1 MYRREKPTLK
11 ELPFPDSPRSSSPVT
26 RKGFTAL
33 ASYGEQMVLDN
44 LGSSLRSTLNDLRGK
59 SRISEEDVDGVVRE
73 IQRSLI
79 QADVDIALVQELSGS
94 IKRRALDE
102 EPPAGTS
109 ARDWVLRI
117 VYEELVALL
126 GESTELPLEEQTIL
140 LAGLYGSGKTTTAA
154 KMAWWFSKKG
164 LRPAVIQTD
173 TDRPGAY
180 DQSKQMAGN
189 AEVDF
194 YGDPDE
200 DDPVEIAR
208 AGLEATEGADVRIVD
223 TAGRDGLNEELIA
236 QIERIEAAVE
246 PDRNLLV
253 LDAAM
258 GQSAR
263 QQAQEFEE
271 AIGIDGV
278 AITKLDGTAKG
289 GGALAAVNETDSTI
303 AFLGTG
309 ETVKDIERFEPS
321 SFVSRLLGMGDIQQL
336 AERVERAMEEAQE
349 EDEDWDPEDMLEG
362 QFTLKDMQKQMEAMN
377 RMGPLNQVMDMI
389 PGLGGGLMDQLPDDA
404 MDVTEERMRDFEVI
418 MDSMT
423 DEELENPRIV
433 GASRTRRI
441 ARGSGKPEE
450 RIRELLQ
457 QHKMMDRTLKQFQ
470 NIGDADMERMM
481 QQMQQGG
488 GPDMGGMGQNPFK

>member
-1 MYRREKPTLK
+1 
-11 ELPFPDSPRSSSPVT
+11 
-26 RKGFTAL
+26 
-33 ASYGEQMVLDN
+33 MVLDD

-59 SRISEEDVDGVVRE
+59 TRIDEEDVDGVVKE

-79 QADVDIALVQELSGS
+79 QADVDIALVQDLSDS
-94 IKRRALDE
+94 IKSRALEE

-117 VYEELVALL
+117 VYEELVELL
-126 GESTELPLEEQTIL
+126 GESTEIPLEEQTIL

-180 DQSKQMAGN
+180 DQAKQMAEN
-189 AEVDF
+189 AEVEF

-200 DDPVEIAR
+200 NDPVTIATE
-208 AGLEATEGADVRIVD
+208 GLEATQDADVRIVD
-223 TAGRDGLNEELIA
+223 TAGRDGLNDELIE
-236 QIERIEAAVE
+236 QIERIEAAVN
-246 PDRNLLV
+246 PDRNLLI

-258 GQSAR
+258 GQSAKD
-263 QQAQEFEE
+263 QAQEFEE

-278 AITKLDGTAKG
+278 GITKLDGTAKG

-321 SFVSRLLGMGDIQQL
+321 SFVSRLLGMGDIEQL
-336 AERVERAMEEAQE
+336 AERVERAMTEAQE

-362 QFTLKDMQKQMEAMN
+362 NFTLRDMKKQMDAMN
-377 RMGPLNQVMDMI
+377 RMGPLDQVMDMI
-389 PGLGGGLMDQLPDDA
+389 PGMGGGIMDQLPDDA

-423 DEELENPRIV
+423 DEELENPRII
-433 GASRTRRI
+433 GASRTKRI
-441 ARGSGKPEE
+441 ARGSGKPED

-457 QHKMMDRTLKQFQ
+457 QHKMMDQTLGQFQ
-470 NIGDADMERMM
+470 NMGDGDMERMM
-481 QQMQQGG
+481 QQMQQQGG
-488 GPDMGGMGQNPFK
+488 MGGMGGGGGGGQNPFK

>member
-1 MYRREKPTLK
+1 
-11 ELPFPDSPRSSSPVT
+11 
-26 RKGFTAL
+26 
-33 ASYGEQMVLDN
+33 MVLDN

-59 SRISEEDVDGVVRE
+59 SRLDREDVEGIVKE

-79 QADVDIALVQELSGS
+79 QADVDIALVQELSDS
-94 IKRRALDE
+94 IETRALEE
-102 EPPAGTS
+102 EPPSGTS

-117 VYEELVALL
+117 VYEELVELL
-126 GESTELPLEEQTIL
+126 GESTDLPLESQTIL

-180 DQSKQMAGN
+180 DQAKQMADN
-189 AEVDF
+189 AEVEF

-200 DDPVEIAR
+200 NDPVAIAET
-208 AGLEATEGADVRIVD
+208 GLLETADADVQIVD

-236 QIERIEAAVE
+236 QIERIEGAAG

-258 GQSAR
+258 GQSAKE
-263 QQAQEFEE
+263 QAQEFEE

-278 AITKLDGTAKG
+278 VITKLDGTAKG
-289 GGALAAVNETDSTI
+289 GGALAAVDQTDSTI

-321 SFVSRLLGMGDIQQL
+321 SFVSRLLGMGDLEQL
-336 AERVERAMEEAQE
+336 AERVERAMEETQE
-349 EDEDWDPEDMLEG
+349 EGEEDWDPEEMLEG
-362 QFTLKDMQKQMEAMN
+362 DFTLKDMQRQMDAMN
-377 RMGPLNQVMDMI
+377 RMGPLGQVMDMI

-404 MDVTEERMRDFEVI
+404 MDMTQERMRHYDVI
-418 MDSMT
+418 LDSMT
-423 DEELENPRIV
+423 EEELVNPRVI
-433 GASRTRRI
+433 GADRLRRI
-441 ARGSGKPEE
+441 SRGSGKPEAQIRDLLEQHRMME
-450 RIRELLQ
+450 RAI
-457 QHKMMDRTLKQFQ
+457 KQFQ
-470 NIGDADMERMM
+470 GMGEGDMERMM
-481 QQMQQGG
+481 QQMQQQGGPGG
-488 GPDMGGMGQNPFK
+488 GGMGGMGGDGGNNPFG